1 MIRAIATEIAVC
13 SVKIA
18 AFLIVLYV
26 FGTFAG
32 CGGSVA
38 DEPDDPKMTIE
49 PVLCLPSDAG
59 SHGCAK

>member
-1 MIRAIATEIAVC
+1 MIRAIATEIA
-13 SVKIA
+13 
-18 AFLIVLYV
+18 AFLIVLYIL
-26 FGTFAG
+26 GTFAG